1 MTGGRRYAHVSS
13 ITIERGS
20 VGMRQQRELFVNG
33 VRQVRVDGSTT
44 VPTIVRYEGGRA
56 LVGADAL
63 QGCKN
68 PSDLREDFKVEIG
81 NEDPSKLAQRV
92 AGARSVLGIAKDFTD
107 RLIVSALESIDR
119 DGRARPTKILVAEP
133 LALSSASVP
142 HERWLQKYRQSMK
155 RILSGRFEEIDF
167 MPEPFAVF
175 QYYRYGVRHV
185 LVAQK
190 ASNVALVV
198 DFGGGTFDTCVIETT
213 KTGDISKAGRN
224 AKPLAA
230 KSVAVGGF
238 AVNRYLA
245 EALLMRVVQ
254 NGPDRTALNGAL
266 REYAR
271 LKNLDDIALV
281 SEKHAAFA
289 RNYRRLLQSVEQAK
303 CVVCNGMPTW
313 KLDAEAPRGFG
324 CTVDVPSRPLDECSP
339 TSPIRLDTALLWDV
353 FEQKVWKTNLLP
365 AVRETLQRAKDELG
379 TKPITVVLLSGGS
392 SNIRWLKPL
401 LERDLGEALREAE
414 VLELGENF
422 QEIVAKGLAIECA
435 RRFYTDGDGDFRA
448 VTYNRLC
455 LGLSANGNEVEFKRF
470 TSDDKD
476 LRGSEIDAGV
486 LLPSATFLKKF
497 IGQPMRWKV
506 RPTYLP
512 SRSLEYYFMRSSFDT
527 EDMEARQNLDYRLS
541 TPSSVSVG
549 PTVGVEL
556 LVRDDGTAEPTFLY
570 GHGDRNGRTTPVKGR
585 PFYLDMTFATEAVG
599 GSTYLGLDF
608 GTSTSSV
615 CYVDGIDIQAYTARS
630 ADKTWRS
637 LSNLVDILPYP
648 AANPLAKLISAT
660 GDERMAKASREAM
673 EGMLALA
680 VYIAYAEHRSISSGR
695 SAYFKGLRQCSA
707 GPLWGALKDMA
718 RASGRRWNFCKELL
732 PLLAGPPL
740 VEMDHAVSQVAPGK
754 HGKKADEVD
763 WPRVLEQLG
772 NALAKAFDGLI
783 FGYFE
788 QAQKK
793 AFSTDRYTGIFR
805 SARGH
810 SSAFNDIYTF
820 EGPESFAQEFV
831 FVFDLASGTGLP
843 LFPLFVRGLDGATA
857 VHLEPDFFLFDIAR
871 DGRFGFKAV
880 QEREAVNLE
889 PGGEFGELHAAVS
902 TLAETDPH
910 LEPVV
915 GFQFWERTLS

>member
-1 MTGGRRYAHVSS
+1 
-13 ITIERGS
+13 
-20 VGMRQQRELFVNG
+20 MRQQRELFVTG
-33 VRQVRVDGSTT
+33 VRQIRVNGSTT
-44 VPTIVRYEGGRA
+44 VPTVVRYDGGRA
-56 LVGADAL
+56 LVGMDAL
-63 QGCKN
+63 QACEN

-81 NEDPSKLAQRV
+81 NEDPTKLAQRT
-92 AGARSVLGIAKDFTD
+92 AATRSVLGIAKDFTD
-107 RLIVSALESIDR
+107 RLVGTALESIDR

-133 LALSSASVP
+133 LALSSATVP
-142 HERWLQKYRQSMK
+142 HERWLQNYRQSMK
-155 RILSGRFEEIDF
+155 RILSGRFDEVDF

-175 QYYRYGVRHV
+175 QYYRYGVRHT

-213 KTGDISKAGRN
+213 KTGDISQTGRN

-238 AVNRYLA
+238 AVNRLLA

-254 NGPDRTALNGAL
+254 KGPDRSALNGAL

-271 LKNLDDIALV
+271 LKNLDDVALV
-281 SEKHAAFA
+281 SEKYAAFA

-303 CVVCNGMPTW
+303 CIVCNGMPTW
-313 KLDAEAPRGFG
+313 MLNADPPRGLG
-324 CTVDVPSRPLDECSP
+324 CTVDVPTRPLDERSP
-339 TSPIRLDTALLWDV
+339 TSPIRLDAALLWQV
-353 FEQKVWKTNLLP
+353 FEQKVWKIHLLP
-365 AVRETLQRAKDELG
+365 AIRETLQRARNELG
-379 TKPITVVLLSGGS
+379 TKPVTVVLLSGGS

-401 LERDLGEALREAE
+401 LERDLGEELRDAE
-414 VLELGENF
+414 VLELSENF

-435 RRFYTDGDGDFRA
+435 RRFYTGGDGDFRA

-455 LGLSANGNEVEFKRF
+455 LGLNANSNGVEFKRF
-470 TSDDKD
+470 TPDDKE

-506 RPTYLP
+506 RPTHLP
-512 SRSLEYYFMRSSFDT
+512 SRSLDYYFMRSSFDT
-527 EDMEARQNLDYRLS
+527 EDINARQNLDSRLP
-541 TPSSVSVG
+541 TPSGVSVG

-556 LVRDDGTAEPTFLY
+556 LVREDGTAEPTFLY
-570 GHGDRNGRTTPVKGR
+570 GHGDRDGRTTPVKGK

-608 GTSTSSV
+608 GTSTSSA
-615 CYVDGIDIQAYTARS
+615 CYVDGTDIQAYTVRS

-637 LSNLVDILPYP
+637 LSTLVDSLPYP

-680 VYIAYAEHRSISSGR
+680 AYTAYAEHRSVSGAR

-718 RASGRRWNFCKELL
+718 AASGRRWTLCKGLL
-732 PLLAGPPL
+732 PLLSGPAL
-740 VEMDHAVSQVAPGK
+740 KEMDHAVAQVAPGK
-754 HGKKADEVD
+754 HGKKAGEVD
-763 WPRVLEQLG
+763 WPRILEQLG
-772 NALAKAFDGLI
+772 NALAKVFDGRV

-788 QAQKK
+788 EAQRKP
-793 AFSTDRYTGIFR
+793 FSTDRYTGIFR
-805 SARGH
+805 CARGH

-820 EGPESFAQEFV
+820 EGPESFAREFV
-831 FVFDLASGTGLP
+831 FVFDLASGTGFP
-843 LFPLFVRGLDGATA
+843 LSPLFVRGLDGAAA

-871 DGRFGFKAV
+871 DGCYGFKAV
-880 QEREAVNLE
+880 QEREAVNLR
-889 PGGEFGELHAAVS
+889 PGGEFGEVYAAVRA
-902 TLAETDPH
+902 LAEADPC

-915 GFQFWERTLS
+915 GFQFKERTLG

>member
-1 MTGGRRYAHVSS
+1 M
-13 ITIERGS
+13 
-20 VGMRQQRELFVNG
+20 VGMRQPKELFVNG
-33 VRQVRVDGSTT
+33 VRQIRVDGSTT

-63 QGCKN
+63 HGCEN

-81 NEDPSKLAQRV
+81 NEDSSKLAQRT
-92 AGARSVLGIAKDFTD
+92 AGARSILGIAKDFTD
-107 RLIVSALESIDR
+107 RLVRSALESIDR
-119 DGRARPTKILVAEP
+119 DGRAKPTKILVAEP
-133 LALSSASVP
+133 LALSSASMP
-142 HERWLQKYRQSMK
+142 HERWLQNYRQSMK
-155 RILSGRFEEIDF
+155 RILLGKFEEIDF

-213 KTGDISKAGRN
+213 KTGDISQTGRN

-238 AVNRYLA
+238 AVNRHLA

-254 NGPDRTALNGAL
+254 KGPDRSALNGAL

-271 LKNLDDIALV
+271 LKNVDDVSLV
-281 SEKHAAFA
+281 SEKNAAFVK
-289 RNYRRLLQSVEQAK
+289 NYRRLLQSVEQAK
-303 CVVCNGMPTW
+303 CIVCNGMPSW
-313 KLDAEAPRGFG
+313 KLDAELPRGLG
-324 CTVDVPSRPLDECSP
+324 CTVNVPTRPLDEGSP
-339 TSPIRLDTALLWDV
+339 TSPIRLDAALLWQV
-353 FEQKVWKTNLLP
+353 FEQKVWRTDLLP
-365 AVRETLQRAKDELG
+365 AIRETLQRAKDELG
-379 TKPITVVLLSGGS
+379 TKPVTVVLLSGGS

-401 LERDLGEALREAE
+401 LERDVGDTLREAE
-414 VLELGENF
+414 VLELSESF

-435 RRFYTDGDGDFRA
+435 RRFYTDGDGDFRS

-455 LGLSANGNEVEFKRF
+455 LGLNANGNGVEFKRF
-470 TSDDKD
+470 VADDKD
-476 LRGSEIDAGV
+476 LRGTEVDAGV
-486 LLPSATFLKKF
+486 LLPSATFLKTF
-497 IGQPMRWKV
+497 IGQPIRWKV
-506 RPTYLP
+506 RPTHLP
-512 SRSLEYYFMRSSFDT
+512 SRFLDYYFMRSSYDIT
-527 EDMEARQNLDYRLS
+527 DMEARQNLDSRLP
-541 TPSSVSVG
+541 TPTTISVG

-556 LVRDDGTAEPTFLY
+556 LVREDGTAEPTFLY
-570 GHGDRNGRTTPVKGR
+570 GHGDRDGRTTPVKGK
-585 PFYLDMTFATEAVG
+585 PFYLDMTFATEAVV

-615 CYVDGIDIQAYTARS
+615 CYVDGADIQAYTARS

-637 LSNLVDILPYP
+637 LSTLVDILPYP

-660 GDERMAKASREAM
+660 GGERMAKASREAM

-680 VYIAYAEHRSISSGR
+680 VYTAYAEHRSVSGAR

-707 GPLWGALKDMA
+707 GPLWGMLKDMA
-718 RASGRRWNFCKELL
+718 RASGRRWSFCKELL
-732 PLLAGPPL
+732 PLLAGSPL
-740 VEMDHAVSQVAPGK
+740 EEMDHAVAQVAPGK
-754 HGKKADEVD
+754 HGKKAGEVD
-763 WPRVLEQLG
+763 WPRTLEQLG
-772 NALAKAFDGLI
+772 NALAKVFDGRV

-793 AFSTDRYTGIFR
+793 AFRTDCYTGIFR

-820 EGPESFAQEFV
+820 EGHESFAQEFV
-831 FVFDLASGTGLP
+831 FVFDLVSGTGLP
-843 LFPLFVRGLDGATA
+843 LFPLFVRGLDGGAA
-857 VHLEPDFFLFDIAR
+857 ICLEPDFFLFDIAR
-871 DGRFGFKAV
+871 DGRYGFKAV

-889 PGGEFGELHAAVS
+889 PGGEFGELHAAL
-902 TLAETDPH
+902 TNLAENDPH
-910 LEPVV
+910 MEAVG
-915 GFQFWERTLS
+915 GFQFMERTLS